1 MEKQNGKKADLRKIW
16 LIFINTLMISS
27 TANSGYAMIGVME
40 RVFVKKHEM
49 LSKEELSDCTAMAA
63 SSPGPIGINASCLI
77 GYRVA
82 GFWGSLAAILGV
94 VIPPVFFMVLVT
106 MFYGAIVSNG
116 YVATFMKGMQAG
128 AVALVLNFAI
138 GLFTDILKKKQI
150 FLWVLVAAAL
160 IYIWC
165 LDLSVFWLALLI
177 AAAALIKNAI
187 MVRKGGE
194 KS

>member
-1 MEKQNGKKADLRKIW
+1 MEKQNKGKADLRKVW

-27 TANSGYAMIGVME
+27 TANSGYAMVSVME
-40 RVFVKKHEM
+40 RVFVNKHKM
-49 LSKEELSDCTAMAA
+49 LTKEELSDCTAMAQ

-82 GFWGSLAAILGV
+82 GFLGSLMAILGV
-94 VIPPVFFMVLVT
+94 VIPPVFFMIIVT
-106 MFYGAIVSNG
+106 MFYDAIVSNG

-150 FLWVLVAAAL
+150 FLWVLVAVAFL
-160 IYIWC
+160 YIWL
-165 LDLSVFWLALLI
+165 LDLSVFWLALLL
-177 AAAALIKNAI
+177 AAAALVKNAI
-187 MVRKGGE
+187 MVKKGGE
-194 KS
+194 QA